1 MPYHIAYFV
10 QQFNIMETRKNVT
23 TPKEFNIATVKPEF
37 KKQNGENV
45 RIMDL
50 SDNEL
55 TDAIDFMTALIA
67 RKEKELSKL
76 FQVSKYLTLEYEL
89 REGSH
94 IITPCV
100 KGNNMYV
107 KTQADINNY

>member
-1 MPYHIAYFV
+1 
-10 QQFNIMETRKNVT
+10 METSKRVT
-23 TPKEFNIATVKPEF
+23 DNEEFNIAKIKPEF

-55 TDAIDFMTALIA
+55 IAAIDFMTALIA

-76 FQVSKYLTLEYEL
+76 NQVSKFLNLECKL
-89 REGSH
+89 RGGEH
-94 IITPCV
+94 IITPC
-100 KGNNMYV
+100 KKSDNHY
-107 KTQADINNY
+107 KLTQADINDY